1 MLNRLW
7 WAALTLAV
15 LGLILLSLPYALSA
29 HYLERGSV
37 RLAQDDPAAL
47 RAAVDALEH
56 AIALDGR
63 NVQARRQLA
72 RAYLALAQPQSA
84 LTALQPAADVA
95 PNNPLVSLAL
105 VDAYAALGQA
115 ESAVRTYEAA
125 GLDMPNAAAAAA
137 YLQLA
142 GERERAGDLPLAVDL
157 WHRALVADPGN
168 LYALLQLHDAAHV
181 LGDRTRAAKYEEPL
195 RYFALRSVA
204 VPGDARLAEFQAQAM
219 AELAEVGIWT
229 RATLRNVL
237 AYQVWQFASG
247 DAAPQAERMLQ
258 ALLERWP
265 EDADPRFYLAEL
277 YHRRGDWAQAEEA
290 YRTVLDTEPAYAQAM
305 LRLGMVLQAR
315 GRLAE
320 AARWYERYHALAPDD
335 LLGLQRL
342 VETQEALGAPE
353 VTTWRE
359 PLRAATDDRRIAARM
374 LGLAVD
380 EVQLGDNLIRNG
392 DFAGWVSGR
401 PQWWSV
407 SNMATGDPWNA
418 GLFIGGPEELSAPF
432 GGAVRILGLWLKQQ
446 SDREPGRWGYWYFD
460 ESARRIATLPLE
472 ADRWYLVSFDYRSE
486 VYEQKGAALYVSDRA
501 EVLWRGDRQLPGTGT
516 AWHHVVIIASN
527 RGGAQATMRLLL
539 RSWGSGIVEFDRV
552 RVSPLMLSAG
562 LRDDLAPMQ
571 FWSSGSNEGADV
583 R

>member
-7 WAALTLAV
+7 WTALTLAV

-29 HYLERGSV
+29 HYLEKGSA
-37 RLAQDDPAAL
+37 RLAQEDPAAL
-47 RAAVDALEH
+47 RAAVEELER

-95 PNNPLVSLAL
+95 SNNPMVSLAL

-115 ESAVRTYEAA
+115 DAVVRAYEAA

-137 YLQLA
+137 YLRLA
-142 GERERAGDLPLAVDL
+142 QERKRAGDSSVAADL

-168 LYALLQLHDAAHV
+168 LYALLQLRDAAHV
-181 LGDRTRAAKYEEPL
+181 VGDGTLAAKYEEQL

-219 AELAEVGIWT
+219 AELVEAGIWT

-247 DAAPQAERMLQ
+247 DAAPRTAGVLQ
-258 ALLERWP
+258 ALLKKWP
-265 EDADPRFYLAEL
+265 EDADLRFYLAEL
-277 YHRRGDWAQAEEA
+277 YHRRGEWAQAEAA
-290 YRTVLDTEPAYAQAM
+290 YRAVLDMDPAYAQAM
-305 LRLGMVLQAR
+305 LRLGMVLQAQ

-320 AARWYERYHALAPDD
+320 AARWYERYQALAPDD

-342 VETQEALGAPE
+342 VEVREALGAPE

-359 PLRAATDDRRIAARM
+359 QLRAATDDRRIAARI

-407 SNMATGDPWNA
+407 SNMATGDPWNE
-418 GLFIGGPEELSAPF
+418 GLFVGGPEELDVPSRD
-432 GGAVRILGLWLKQQ
+432 AVRIQGLWLKQK
-446 SDREPGRWGYWYFD
+446 SDKEPGRWGYWYFD
-460 ESARRIATLPLE
+460 DVAGDIAVLPLV
-472 ADRWYLVSFDYRSE
+472 ADGWYLVSFDYRNDVQGQE
-486 VYEQKGAALYVSDRA
+486 GAALYVSDRG
-501 EVLWRGDRQLPGTGT
+501 EVLWGGEMFFPMTGSD
-516 AWHHVVIIASN
+516 WHHVAIIASN
-527 RGGAQATMRLLL
+527 RGGAQAVMRLLL
-539 RSWGSGIVEFDRV
+539 RSWSSGIVEFDRV
-552 RVSPLMLSAG
+552 RVSPLVLPAG
-562 LRDDLAPMQ
+562 LRDDVAPVQ
-571 FWSSGSNEGADV
+571 FWSSGS
-583 R
+583 

>member
-29 HYLERGSV
+29 HYLEKGSA
-37 RLAQDDPAAL
+37 RLAQEDPAAL
-47 RAAVDALEH
+47 RAAVEELER

-72 RAYLALAQPQSA
+72 RAYLALARPQSA

-95 PNNPLVSLAL
+95 SNNPMVSLAL

-115 ESAVRTYEAA
+115 DAVVHAYEAA
-125 GLDMPNAAAAAA
+125 GLDMPNPAAAAA
-137 YLQLA
+137 YLRLA
-142 GERERAGDLPLAVDL
+142 QERKRAGDSSVAADL

-168 LYALLQLHDAAHV
+168 LYALLQLRDAAHV
-181 LGDRTRAAKYEEPL
+181 VGDGTLAAKYEEQL

-219 AELAEVGIWT
+219 AQLVEAGIWT

-237 AYQVWQFASG
+237 AYQVWQFAPG
-247 DAAPQAERMLQ
+247 EAAPRAERVLQ
-258 ALLERWP
+258 SLMEKWP
-265 EDADPRFYLAEL
+265 EDTDPRFYLAEL
-277 YHRRGDWAQAEEA
+277 YHRRGEWAQAEAA
-290 YRTVLDTEPAYAQAM
+290 YRAVLDMDPAYAQAM
-305 LRLGMVLQAR
+305 LRLGMVLQAQ

-335 LLGLQRL
+335 LLGLQRQ
-342 VETQEALGAPE
+342 VEVREAQGAPE

-359 PLRAATDDRRIAARM
+359 QLRAVTDDRRIAARM
-374 LGLAVD
+374 LGFSVD
-380 EVQLGDNLIRNG
+380 EVQLGDTLIRNG

-407 SNMATGDPWNA
+407 SNMATGNPWNE
-418 GLFIGGPEELSAPF
+418 GLFVGGSEDLSAPF
-432 GGAVRILGLWLKQQ
+432 GSALRIQGLWLKQQ
-446 SDREPGRWGYWYFD
+446 PDKQPGCWGYWYFD
-460 ESARRIATLPLE
+460 ESARRIAALPLE
-472 ADRWYLVSFDYRSE
+472 ADGWYLVSFDYRSE

-501 EVLWRGDRQLPGTGT
+501 EVLWRGDRHLPSTGT
-516 AWHHVVIIASN
+516 AWYHVVIIASN
-527 RGGAQATMRLLL
+527 RGGAQAVMRLLL

-552 RVSPLMLSAG
+552 RVSPLMLPAG
-562 LRDDLAPMQ
+562 LRDDVAPVQ
-571 FWSSGSNEGADV
+571 FWSSGS
-583 R
+583 